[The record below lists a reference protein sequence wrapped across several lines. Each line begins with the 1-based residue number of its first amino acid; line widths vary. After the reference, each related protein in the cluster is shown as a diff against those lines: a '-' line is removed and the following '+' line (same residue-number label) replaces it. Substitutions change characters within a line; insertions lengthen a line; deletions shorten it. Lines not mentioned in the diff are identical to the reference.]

1 MLSSKRV
8 VEQIVK
14 LSEEKTFGKIHFE
27 QSPLGRENNGNT
39 KSVKMSNYFNSSNNK
54 DNDNKNDNSSN
65 NNNRCFFLKL
75 VSAFLLH

>member
-1 MLSSKRV
+1 MKTYSAQKRV

-39 KSVKMSNYFNSSNNK
+39 KKCQNVKLFQQ
-54 DNDNKNDNSSN
+54 
-65 NNNRCFFLKL
+65 
-75 VSAFLLH
+75 